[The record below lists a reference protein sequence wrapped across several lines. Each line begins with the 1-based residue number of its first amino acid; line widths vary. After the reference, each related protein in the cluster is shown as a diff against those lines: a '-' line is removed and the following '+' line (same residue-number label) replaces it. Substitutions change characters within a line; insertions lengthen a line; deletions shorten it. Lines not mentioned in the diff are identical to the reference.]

1 MYLLQIDYY
10 NKDNSGKKYIYKE
23 FETFLELV
31 SYFYGEKVANYGRY
45 KIFQEKVLNV
55 SLEDVED

>member
-10 NKDNSGKKYIYKE
+10 NKDDSNEKYIYKE

-31 SYFYGEKVANYGRY
+31 TYFYSEKVANYGRY
-45 KIFQEKVLNV
+45 KIFQEKILNV
-55 SLEDVED
+55 SLEDVEE

>member
-10 NKDNSGKKYIYKE
+10 EKDNNEKYAYKE

-31 SYFYGEKVANYGRY
+31 TYFYSEKVTNYGRY

-55 SLEDVED
+55 SLEDVEE

>member
-10 NKDNSGKKYIYKE
+10 DKDDNNEKYVYKE

-31 SYFYGEKVANYGRY
+31 TYFYSEKVANYGRY

-55 SLEDVED
+55 SLEDVEE

>member
-10 NKDNSGKKYIYKE
+10 NKDDSNEKYVYKE

-31 SYFYGEKVANYGRY
+31 TYFYSENVANYGRY

-55 SLEDVED
+55 SLEDVEE